1 MFILT
6 NDFLKSD
13 DETFEPIPFKS
24 KEQLEDRKYSL
35 YLYAEIASDNNLH
48 LKFGEAKDQSIYDRY
63 KKVTGSAHYNRM
75 IYIWESE
82 KGDKEIH
89 DKLKKHAENKRTY
102 KWDGEKKDNDTTNTS
117 ESYLIP
123 DIEAFNDFIE
133 DLNMEIGKKPIERTH
148 KETWTDILDLVDE
161 IYSKIA

>member
-6 NDFLKSD
+6 SDFLKSD

-24 KEQLEDRKYSL
+24 KEQLEDRTYSL
-35 YLYAEIASDNNLH
+35 YLYAEIARDNKLH

-63 KKVTGSAHYNRM
+63 KKVTGSAHYNHM

-89 DKLKKHAENKRTY
+89 DKLRKHAANKNTY
-102 KWDGEKKDNDTTNTS
+102 SWDGDKRENDVTNTS

-123 DIEAFNDFIE
+123 DVEAFYDFIE
-133 DLNMEIGKKPIERTH
+133 DLNKEIGRKPVEKTH
-148 KETWTDILDLVDE
+148 KDTYTDIIELVDE